1 MLNDCAPELGLTPA
15 DCHDLHGL
23 RDPFQANLAR
33 LGDRKLAWLSRVP
46 ARKDLAT
53 RCRSSNAGRL
63 MHTLAPVIQ
72 TDT

>member
-1 MLNDCAPELGLTPA
+1 MVDLRGKLELAPA
-15 DCHDLHGL
+15 DGDDLHGL
-23 RDPFQANLAR
+23 CDPFQADLAR
-33 LGDRKLAWLSRVP
+33 LGDRKLAWLSGVP